1 MPAKKTAKK
10 TARKTDRMTEDAK
23 AKLRLIKEKYAA
35 MTGAD
40 FPDAPV
46 ILGAVTCHSLITA
59 AGHMMLLA
67 IQANAAGDDPGPYIE
82 MSNMFQT
89 AADAQGC

>member
-1 MPAKKTAKK
+1 MTNKKTDKK
-10 TARKTDRMTEDAK
+10 TEEAK
-23 AKLRLIKEKYAA
+23 AKLRLVKEKYAA
-35 MTGAD
+35 MTGKD

-46 ILGAVTCHSLITA
+46 VLGAVTCHSLITA

-67 IQANAAGDDPGPYIE
+67 IQANAAGDDAGPYIE